1 MTNIISKAVALV
13 GWLLLISALGFY
25 AYGIYSAIIQTL
37 SSSDTQPIIYPEFLS
52 TTIGSIQALLL
63 TNLGML
69 LGISV
74 TSPTSNV
81 AKFLKLTKQSQ
92 GVVSSPMELKEQVQ
106 LFALVIYILSLVAC
120 LITWISIDFNTD
132 SKIVVSVIT
141 ESSKMFIG
149 VVLAYLTVVLSK

>member
-1 MTNIISKAVALV
+1 MSKAVAFV

-25 AYGIYSAIIQTL
+25 GYGIYAAITQTL
-37 SSSDTQPIIYPEFLS
+37 SSSESEPIIYPEFLS
-52 TTIGSIQALLL
+52 TSIGSIQALLL

-74 TSPTSNV
+74 ASPTSNV
-81 AKFLKLTKQSQ
+81 ARFLKLTKQSQ
-92 GVVSSPMELKEQVQ
+92 GVVSSPIDLKEQIQ
-106 LFALVIYILSLVAC
+106 LFALIAYILSLIAC
-120 LITWISIDFNTD
+120 LITWITVGFNTD